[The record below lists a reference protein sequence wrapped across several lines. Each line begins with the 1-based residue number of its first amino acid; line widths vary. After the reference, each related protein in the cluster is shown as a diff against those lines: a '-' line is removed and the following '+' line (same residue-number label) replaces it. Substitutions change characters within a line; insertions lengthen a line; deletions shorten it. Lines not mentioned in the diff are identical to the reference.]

1 MKLRPEEVWLC
12 AVLQLCSA
20 IIFHELVRAKC
31 QQKMKEQ
38 ETHSVLLYKVNK
50 SKSGVLILKSKALD
64 IKNTVVAL
72 SNYYL

>member
-38 ETHSVLLYKVNK
+38 ETHSVLPYKVNK
-50 SKSGVLILKSKALD
+50 AKPGMLIHKSKALEN
-64 IKNTVVAL
+64 K
-72 SNYYL
+72 

>member
-38 ETHSVLLYKVNK
+38 GDTQRP
-50 SKSGVLILKSKALD
+50 GVQGQ
-64 IKNTVVAL
+64 
-72 SNYYL
+72 